1 MSFGTFILGGEGN
14 SGNSEFLKRG
24 KSQWQ
29 DGPAIPSPG
38 LACGCA
44 VEVDDF
50 QFAVIGGHPD
60 GHSEAVANVRMYDMT
75 SGTWTEWAPL
85 NTPASY
91 VACVTYGSTIV
102 VGGGYRYNP
111 TGKPLKM
118 INMIKSF
125 SAGDLAETT
134 IINTNTGSNTVVAPL
149 NTLRHGAYMTNLH
162 NLVVAFGGWNT
173 ETSAPL
179 TDLEIWNPNDNT
191 WNNGPGQVFQTGRL
205 KFGMITLSFPPGT
218 CELETSYQEFS
229 LNTRNTLYYG

>member
-50 QFAVIGGHPD
+50 QFVVIGGHPD

-111 TGKPLKM
+111 TGKPLMM
-118 INMIKSF
+118 IRMTKSF
-125 SAGDLAETT
+125 LLQATWPKPPSLTPET
-134 IINTNTGSNTVVAPL
+134 VP
-149 NTLRHGAYMTNLH
+149 TLLSLH
-162 NLVVAFGGWNT
+162 
-173 ETSAPL
+173 
-179 TDLEIWNPNDNT
+179 
-191 WNNGPGQVFQTGRL
+191 
-205 KFGMITLSFPPGT
+205 
-218 CELETSYQEFS
+218 
-229 LNTRNTLYYG
+229 